1 MHSSNTLDY
10 YTLDME
16 VLGLAYVVVGLL
28 AGASAG
34 WALARAKSATESN
47 LVEEELIRTKAL
59 LELGE
64 DSEDRVHK
72 RMLDGFKLAAGEAF
86 SDVVEA
92 ADKEKE
98 SSFKEATS
106 DLSNSIGEYIN
117 AIQEAK
123 EKDIERAAQLGEKV
137 DNVSSLGTTL
147 AQETRELALAL
158 RGDSQAQ
165 GAWGEVVVEN
175 LLQSMGFV
183 EARDYV
189 KQEWDRGKDGEKG
202 KRADFILKLPENRQ
216 VVIDSKVSLTAYTE
230 FVNAVDDATSDSAIK
245 AHCKSIREHSKK
257 LASKNYEEME
267 GYNTPDFV
275 LMVVP
280 LEGAFIDAMRSDP
293 SLYQDLLANRRVK
306 VVSGSTLM
314 LTLMLIQ
321 ELWKREKQSKNQE
334 RLVERAGKLH
344 DKVVLFLE
352 SFSTVGFELGQ
363 ASDAYER
370 AMEQLSSGS
379 GNVIRQTEMLKEL
392 GAKTK
397 KDLREKSGLRS
408 LAERAEEEESLPEA
422 TSEEHDRMGE
432 TPIQ

>member
-1 MHSSNTLDY
+1 
-10 YTLDME
+10 ME
-16 VLGLAYVVVGLL
+16 VLGLAYVVLGLL
-28 AGASAG
+28 VGASFG
-34 WALARAKSATESN
+34 WALARTKSASESSIA
-47 LVEEELIRTKAL
+47 EEELIRARAL
-59 LELGE
+59 LEEGSKSQE
-64 DSEDRVHK
+64 KVREQ
-72 RMLDGFKLAAGEAF
+72 MLDGFKLAAGEAF
-86 SDVVEA
+86 SLAVET
-92 ADKEKE
+92 ADKQKE
-98 SSFKEATS
+98 SSFKKATD
-106 DLSNSIGEYIN
+106 DLTNSIGEYIT
-117 AIQEAK
+117 AIQDAK
-123 EKDIERAAQLGEKV
+123 EKDIQRTAKLGEKV

-147 AQETRELALAL
+147 AHETRELALAL

-183 EARDYV
+183 KDRDYV
-189 KQEWDRGKDGEKG
+189 KQEWDRGKGGERG

-216 VVIDSKVSLTAYTE
+216 IVIDSKVSLTAYTE
-230 FVNAVDDATSDSAIK
+230 YVNAEDESVSDSAMK
-245 AHCKSIREHSKK
+245 AHCRSIREHSKK

-280 LEGAFIDAMRSDP
+280 LEGAFIDAMRGDP
-293 SLYQDLLANRRVK
+293 LLFQDLVANRRVK

-321 ELWKREKQSKNQE
+321 ELWKRENQSNNQQKI
-334 RLVERAGKLH
+334 VERAGKLH

-352 SFSTVGFELGQ
+352 SFSAVGYELGQ

-370 AMEQLSSGS
+370 AMEQLSSGT
-379 GNVIRQTEMLKEL
+379 GNVIRQTEILKEL

-408 LAERAEEEESLPEA
+408 LAERAEDEEESLPETA
-422 TSEEHDRMGE
+422 SEDHDSLGE
-432 TPIQ
+432 APVQ

>member
-1 MHSSNTLDY
+1 
-10 YTLDME
+10 ME
-16 VLGLAYVVVGLL
+16 VLGIAYIALGLL
-28 AGASAG
+28 AGASFG
-34 WALARAKSATESN
+34 WALARTKSTEASN
-47 LVEEELIRTKAL
+47 SAEEELIRARAL
-59 LELGE
+59 LEAGSKAE
-64 DSEDRVHK
+64 ERV
-72 RMLDGFKLAAGEAF
+72 REQMLDGFKLAAGEAF
-86 SDVVEA
+86 SLAVEA
-92 ADKEKE
+92 ADKQKE
-98 SSFKEATS
+98 SSFKKATD
-106 DLSNSIGEYIN
+106 DLTNSIGEYIS

-123 EKDIERAAQLGEKV
+123 EKDIQRAAKLGEKV

-147 AQETRELALAL
+147 AHETRELTLAL

-183 EARDYV
+183 EDRDYV

-230 FVNAVDDATSDSAIK
+230 YVNAEDESVSESAMK
-245 AHCKSIREHSKK
+245 AHCRSIREHSKK

-280 LEGAFIDAMRSDP
+280 LEGAFIDAMREDP
-293 SLYQDLLANRRVK
+293 MLFQDLVANRRVK

-321 ELWKREKQSKNQE
+321 ELWKREKQSKNQQKI
-334 RLVERAGKLH
+334 VERAGKLH

-352 SFSTVGFELGQ
+352 SFSAVGYELGQ

-370 AMEQLSSGS
+370 AMEQLSSGT

-408 LAERAEEEESLPEA
+408 LAERAEEESLPEA
-422 TSEEHDRMGE
+422 ASEGHDSLGE
-432 TPIQ
+432 APVQ